1 MTLHAMFP
9 LPSFSIPVK
18 KNFNKVLAHQSLVQ
32 VKL

>member
-1 MTLHAMFP
+1 MTLHAMFA

-18 KNFNKVLAHQSLVQ
+18 KNFNKVLAQQSLVQ